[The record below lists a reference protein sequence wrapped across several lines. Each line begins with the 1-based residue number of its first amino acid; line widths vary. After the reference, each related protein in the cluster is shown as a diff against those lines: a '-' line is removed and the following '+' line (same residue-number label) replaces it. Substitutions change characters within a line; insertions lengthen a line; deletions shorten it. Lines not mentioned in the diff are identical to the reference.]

1 MQRTQRKPTYVY
13 VDTPSYVVILKTHL
27 AANAGTPP
35 RPQLRGERKSADVR
49 TYVRNTMR
57 VPVEPTN
64 YVYLRLMYAK
74 AFFNTIMYYVSKWEA
89 FQTGKKRQCCINGTY
104 EIIER
109 PG

>member
-1 MQRTQRKPTYVY
+1 MQRTHRTPTYVY

-27 AANAGTPP
+27 VANAGTPP
-35 RPQLRGERKSADVR
+35 ETPVEGR
-49 TYVRNTMR
+49 TQVSRMYYVRNATQ

-64 YVYLRLMYAK
+64 YVYPRLMYAK
-74 AFFNTIMYYVSKWEA
+74 ACFNTIMYHVSKWEA

-104 EIIER
+104 EIIEK